1 MVDKKLKNKTK
12 QGQTNEGITY
22 ITQQLIQ
29 YIFAQLVT
37 TCQKKEEKKVHK
49 PLLAIKIIV
58 LHYNIFTARVKCNKC

>member
-37 TCQKKEEKKVHK
+37 TCQKKEEKKVHSK
-49 PLLAIKIIV
+49 LTTTTC
-58 LHYNIFTARVKCNKC
+58 Y